1 LTLGY
6 YFGFF
11 SLFLFWFGVFDWFG
25 FVLVSFWEYQSY
37 IFFLLFI
44 FFPIKVNF
52 FIFFFFF
59 LHVAKLS
66 SSESLHAF
74 SSERDSCRDQLV
86 DEAASPASQ
95 KI

>member
-1 LTLGY
+1 LGFSLY
-6 YFGFF
+6 FYFGLGF
-11 SLFLFWFGVFDWFG
+11 LIGLALFWFRFG
-25 FVLVSFWEYQSY
+25 NTKA
-37 IFFLLFI
+37 IFFFFYLFFSDKGKFLYI
-44 FFPIKVNF
+44 
-52 FIFFFFF
+52 FFFF